1 MSETTHRRSLGVL
14 LGSIGIAF
22 AASGLTLW
30 FAWLRLRTADPNQ
43 AVFSIVVH
51 VLFGYVVVMSAIVLL
66 RSDRPAREY
75 RLATKWCLGGATFT
89 GALVLWGAIPELTS
103 GAITLGTLREFVVVG
118 SAGAA
123 AGVLVGLNR
132 GRAVRNR
139 RRADRTADREE
150 TLVFLLRLLEHDI
163 RNHMVAISN
172 HADAI
177 RPSTFDPSPTPAEAI
192 EDRTESIEQLLDT
205 ANVVLESETEGGEF
219 ERVDIGGV
227 LREEIAV
234 IRSDAPDVSIDADIE
249 SDLHVES
256 DRFVGEVFRN
266 VLENA
271 VVHNPPAELT
281 VSVTAT
287 ADDGAIEVEI
297 ADDGGGIPPDIR
309 EDLFEPGVHGSDSSG
324 DGIGL
329 YLVGKLVDAYGGR
342 VAVSDRSPSGTR
354 FSFRFPPAPS
364 DADRSR

>member
-1 MSETTHRRSLGVL
+1 MFETTRRRSLGVL

-30 FAWLRLRTADPNQ
+30 FARIRLRTAGLNRV
-43 AVFSIVVH
+43 VFGVVVH

-66 RSDRPAREY
+66 RGDRPAPEY

-89 GALVLWGAIPELTS
+89 GALVLWGAVPELAS
-103 GAITLGTLREFVVVG
+103 GTVSLGTLREFVVVG

-132 GRAVRNR
+132 GRALRNR
-139 RRADRTADREE
+139 RLADRTADREE
-150 TLVFLLRLLEHDI
+150 TLVFLLRLLDHDI
-163 RNHMVAISN
+163 RNHVLAISN
-172 HADAI
+172 QADAI

-192 EDRTESIEQLLDT
+192 EDRAASIEQLLDT
-205 ANVVLESETEGGEF
+205 ANAVVESETDGGEF
-219 ERVDIGGV
+219 ERVDVGAV
-227 LREEIAV
+227 LREEVAV
-234 IRSDAPDVSIDADIE
+234 VRSDSPDVSIDADIE
-249 SDLHVES
+249 TGLHVES
-256 DRFVGEVFRN
+256 DRFVGEMFRN

-281 VSVTAT
+281 ISVTAT
-287 ADDGAIEVEI
+287 TDEGTVAVEI
-297 ADDGGGIPPDIR
+297 ADDGGGIPPDVR
-309 EDLFEPGVHGSDSSG
+309 ERLFEPGVRGSDSSG

-342 VAVSDRSPSGTR
+342 VDVSDRSPTGTR
-354 FSFRFPPAPS
+354 FRFRFPTAAP
-364 DADRSR
+364 DGDRS

>member
-1 MSETTHRRSLGVL
+1 MSETAHRRSLGLL
-14 LGSIGIAF
+14 LGSVGIVF

-30 FAWLRLRTADPNQ
+30 FAWIRPRTADLNQ
-43 AVFSIVVH
+43 AVFGIVVH
-51 VLFGYVVVMSAIVLL
+51 VVFGYIVVMSAIVLL
-66 RSDRPAREY
+66 RSDPPAMEY
-75 RLATKWCLGGATFT
+75 RLATKWCLGGAAFT

-103 GAITLGTLREFVVVG
+103 GAIALDTLREFVVVG

-123 AGVLVGLNR
+123 AGVLVGLHR
-132 GRAVRNR
+132 GRAARNR
-139 RRADRTADREE
+139 RLADRTADREE

-172 HADAI
+172 HADSI

-192 EDRTESIEQLLDT
+192 GERTASIEQLLDT
-205 ANVVLESETEGGEF
+205 ANVVLESETDGGEF
-219 ERVDIGGV
+219 ERVDIGCV

-234 IRSDAPDVSIDADIE
+234 IRSDAPDVSIDADIGD
-249 SDLHVES
+249 DLHVES

-271 VVHNPPAELT
+271 VVHNPPADLT

-287 ADDGAIEVEI
+287 AADGAIEIEI
-297 ADDGGGIPPDIR
+297 ADDGDGIPPDVR
-309 EDLFEPGVHGSDSSG
+309 GRLFEPGVHDPDSSG

-342 VAVSDRSPSGTR
+342 VTVSDRSPTGTR
-354 FSFRFPPAPS
+354 FRFRFPSAPP
-364 DADRSR
+364 DADGAR